1 MNDVRSKN
9 KRKHIIKDMDKPL
22 LIVTGLL
29 ILIGTLSIV
38 SASANESIS
47 RYGNASVYY
56 YFYRHAIMLS
66 LGIIGS
72 VIIHRLP
79 TKLYKIIAPVL
90 WVTVAGLL
98 IGLFIYGSAHRG
110 ALNWISV
117 AGIKVQPSEFA
128 KPVII
133 LMLALLFEKTSK
145 RMKQANF
152 NPLNFTALWI
162 IIGIVIPVI
171 VFFQDDLGT
180 ASIITFISGF
190 MYLAG
195 PLDKKTRNKHI
206 LVLAG
211 IAVVGISVYGMAKG
225 HIFSTEQVERLTQ
238 FYNPCSHYDDS
249 GYQICNCFIAINDGG
264 ITGLGIGKSKQKYS
278 YIPEAYTDSIFAII
292 VEEEGLI
299 VGFFILTLFAIL
311 VCRIINISRKAST
324 IRGRYIAFG
333 VAIYF
338 MAHMVFNLGGLLGIL
353 PLTGVPLPLIS
364 YGGSFTVSFLASLA
378 LVQRVNIETCNQR
391 IKIDKI

>member
-1 MNDVRSKN
+1 MNSVSGKSN
-9 KRKHIIKDMDKPL
+9 KKHIIRDMDKPL

-47 RYGNASVYY
+47 RYSNSSVYY
-56 YFYRHAIMLS
+56 YFYRHAFMITAGLT
-66 LGIIGS
+66 GAF
-72 VIIHRLP
+72 IIHRLP
-79 TKLYKIIAPVL
+79 TKYYKIIAPVL
-90 WVTVAGLL
+90 WIGVASLL
-98 IGLFIYGSAHRG
+98 IGLFIYGSVHRG
-110 ALNWISV
+110 ALNWISI

-133 LMLALLFEKTSK
+133 VMLALLFEKMNKKFASGD
-145 RMKQANF
+145 F
-152 NPLNFTALWI
+152 VPWIYTALWI
-162 IIGIVIPVI
+162 AIGIIIPII

-180 ASIITFISGF
+180 ASIILFISGF

-195 PLDKKTRNKHI
+195 PLDKKIRNKHI
-206 LVLAG
+206 LILAAG
-211 IAVVGISVYGMAKG
+211 AILCISSYGMAKG
-225 HIFSTEQVERLTQ
+225 KIFSTEQVERLTQ
-238 FYNPCSHYDDS
+238 FYNPCSYYDDS

-264 ITGLGIGKSKQKYS
+264 LTGLGIGKSKQKYS

-292 VEEEGLI
+292 VEEDGLI
-299 VGFFILTLFAIL
+299 IGLFILTLFAIL

-338 MAHMVFNLGGLLGIL
+338 MTHMIFNLGGLLGIL

-364 YGGSFTVSFLASLA
+364 YGGSFTVSFLAAIA
-378 LVQRVNIETCNQR
+378 LVQRVNIETKNQR

>member
-1 MNDVRSKN
+1 MNETKSKN
-9 KRKHIIKDMDKPL
+9 TKKRLLRDMDKPL
-22 LIVTGLL
+22 LVVTVLL
-29 ILIGTLSIV
+29 IIIGTLSIV

-47 RYGNASVYY
+47 RYGNTSVYY
-56 YFYRHAIMLS
+56 YFYRHAFMIAVGLV
-66 LGIIGS
+66 GTF
-72 VIIHRLP
+72 IIHRLP
-79 TKLYKIIAPVL
+79 TRYYRIIAPIL
-90 WVTVAGLL
+90 WLIVSGLL
-98 IGLFIYGSAHRG
+98 IGLFIYGSVHRG
-110 ALNWISV
+110 ALNWIPIM
-117 AGIKVQPSEFA
+117 GIKVQPSEFS

-133 LMLALLFEKTSK
+133 LMLALLFEKMSRKTNSE
-145 RMKQANF
+145 NF
-152 NPLNFTALWI
+152 IPWVYTISWI
-162 IIGIVIPVI
+162 IIGVIIPVVI
-171 VFFQDDLGT
+171 FFQDDLGT
-180 ASIITFISGF
+180 ASIIMLISGF
-190 MYLAG
+190 MYMAG
-195 PLDKKTRNKHI
+195 PLPKHERNKHL
-206 LVLAG
+206 LVLLVGAVLAVSAYG
-211 IAVVGISVYGMAKG
+211 IGKG
-225 HIFSTEQVERLTQ
+225 KIFSTEQTERLTQ

-299 VGFFILTLFAIL
+299 MGLFILALFATL

-364 YGGSFTVSFLASLA
+364 YGGSFTISFLASIA
-378 LVQRVNIETCNQR
+378 LVQRVNIETCNQK
-391 IKIDKI
+391 IKIDKL